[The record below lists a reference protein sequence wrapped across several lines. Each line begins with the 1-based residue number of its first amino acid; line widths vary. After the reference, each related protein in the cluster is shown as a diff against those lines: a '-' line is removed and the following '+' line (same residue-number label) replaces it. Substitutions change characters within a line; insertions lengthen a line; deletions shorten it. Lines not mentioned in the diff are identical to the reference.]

1 MVLSSCRGRTGG
13 KMGGPLLIKH
23 KNKQSMKQLF
33 VNRLDC
39 LEIAFE
45 RNQQFENTLA
55 FMGIA
60 KHPLSI
66 EELAEK
72 WLEDQYDIPGLNH
85 QTKATT
91 EQQTLL
97 DDFTIGQ
104 WHFQRGVFA
113 GRNSA
118 YKYNFKITRT
128 DTEIHCDT
136 DEFGYLY
143 FETYLLKR
151 DKVYLKVSN
160 KLLYDEESLWSS
172 IRAFQKD
179 FDLTFSHVSKV
190 DLAVDGFI
198 DVSQYIYQRM
208 KRNPEIDWVING
220 KAITDRNASIN
231 KLFFV
236 VNGSLNNPDKNKNL
250 YVKQSEGLT
259 LNCYDKTTEVVD
271 KSHKY
276 FQTCNFEIGDDGLY
290 EYVEEDKIYRNE
302 IRLTR
307 KNIDNF
313 MACKN
318 LTDDQFFTML
328 QTQDGRNS
336 IFDDISRR
344 MIRWHRFG
352 EVFGILSLVMNGKY
366 RNNVK
371 TA

>member
-1 MVLSSCRGRTGG
+1 MS
-13 KMGGPLLIKH
+13 
-23 KNKQSMKQLF
+23 KQPYA
-33 VNRLDC
+33 NRLDC

-45 RNQQFENTLA
+45 RNQLFENTLA

-60 KHPLSI
+60 DRPLTP

-72 WLEDQYDIPGLNH
+72 WLEDLYYIPGLDQ
-85 QTKATT
+85 QTKANTG
-91 EQQTLL
+91 QQKPL

-128 DTEIHCDT
+128 DVEEHCDT
-136 DEFGYLY
+136 DDFGYLY

-151 DKVYLKVSN
+151 DHIYLKLSN
-160 KLLYDEESLWSS
+160 RFLYDEKSLWSS
-172 IRAFQKD
+172 ISAFQKD
-179 FDLTFSHVSKV
+179 FNLTFTHVSKV
-190 DLAVDGFI
+190 DLAVDGVI

-208 KRNPEIDWVING
+208 KRNPEIEWVVNG
-220 KAITDRNASIN
+220 KAIMDRNATIS

-276 FQTCNFEIGDDGLY
+276 FQVASFEIGDDDLY
-290 EYVEEDKIYRNE
+290 EYVEEDKFYRKE
-302 IRLTR
+302 IRLIR
-307 KNIDNF
+307 KNIDNY
-313 MACKN
+313 MACKG
-318 LTDDQFFTML
+318 LTDDEFFTML
-328 QTQDGRNS
+328 QTQDGRDT

-344 MIRWHRFG
+344 MIRWRRLG
-352 EVFGILSLVMNGKY
+352 EMFGILSLVKNGKY
-366 RNNVK
+366 INNAK